1 MGGGGGGG
9 VEEVGGCIWL
19 LVVLVAV
26 LACCCN
32 DDKDDANAVL
42 CVQSVSILMADGV
55 CSTGEGASCEKG
67 ELVNTCEK
75 GVLWKTPDY
84 DSNKRNVGLTP

>member
-1 MGGGGGGG
+1 
-9 VEEVGGCIWL
+9 
-19 LVVLVAV
+19 VAL

-32 DDKDDANAVL
+32 DDDDDANAVL
-42 CVQSVSILMADGV
+42 CVQSVSKLMADGV

-75 GVLWKTPDY
+75 CYLVHTSEKDELVNTCEQGELAGKH
-84 DSNKRNVGLTP
+84 L

>member
-1 MGGGGGGG
+1 MMS
-9 VEEVGGCIWL
+9 L

-32 DDKDDANAVL
+32 DDEDEANAVL
-42 CVQSVSILMADGV
+42 RVQSVSVLMADGT

-67 ELVNTCEK
+67 ELVNTSAK
-75 GVLWKTPDY
+75 GELANT
-84 DSNKRNVGLTP
+84 

>member
-1 MGGGGGGG
+1 MMS
-9 VEEVGGCIWL
+9 L

-32 DDKDDANAVL
+32 DDEDDANAVL

-55 CSTGEGASCEKG
+55 CSTGEGASGEKG

-75 GVLWKTPDY
+75 GELVNCEKGKTPVRKVNWQTPDCN
-84 DSNKRNVGLTP
+84 SNKRNVGLTP

>member
-1 MGGGGGGG
+1 MMS
-9 VEEVGGCIWL
+9 L

-32 DDKDDANAVL
+32 DDEDDVNAVP

-55 CSTGEGASCEKG
+55 YSTGEGASCEKG
-67 ELVNTCEK
+67 ELVNICEKGELVNTCEK
-75 GVLWKTPDY
+75 GELANT
-84 DSNKRNVGLTP
+84 